1 VLGLAPLGGFVTLWL
16 ILLAILGGLL

>member
-1 VLGLAPLGGFVTLWL
+1 VLGLAPLGGFATLWL